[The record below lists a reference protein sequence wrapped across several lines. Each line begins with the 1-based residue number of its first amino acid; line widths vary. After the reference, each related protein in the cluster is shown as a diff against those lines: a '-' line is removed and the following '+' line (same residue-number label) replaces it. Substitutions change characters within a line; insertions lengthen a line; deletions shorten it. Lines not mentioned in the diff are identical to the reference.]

1 MAVALDA
8 SITGGGGTNAAGA
21 TTQITRGAATLA
33 MAPRPLSSTLT
44 PFQANLDDRTWREG
58 CSSGSMPPTPP
69 QLEAARSHG

>member
-44 PFQANLDDRTWREG
+44 PFQANLDPTSKEG
-58 CSSGSMPPTPP
+58 MLQWQYATNPP